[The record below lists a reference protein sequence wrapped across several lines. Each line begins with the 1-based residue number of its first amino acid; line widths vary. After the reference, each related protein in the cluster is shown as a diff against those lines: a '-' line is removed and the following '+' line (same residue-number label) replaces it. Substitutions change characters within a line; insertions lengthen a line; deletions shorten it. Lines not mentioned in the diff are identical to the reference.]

1 MARYDSGVVWDDGTI
16 YDANLGVLTAD
27 EDAVAGQT
35 PALPDRLVPWRVACA
50 EIWTFDPITWEP
62 VDKLEHVSDNAQRQI
77 SLTDLGRQ
85 TETLTFDLFPPLAA
99 DLLEGDWLCV
109 QWTVA
114 SPTQSTTYLGGV
126 FRITDEPNIDRDASG
141 ILYHVAAVDWWSYLA
156 ATELSPSG
164 WYLATLLPGD
174 TKPEQLVNFLGRYAA
189 GGEAGLGAPFHYVPW
204 DDFGVDNSAPDTG
217 PYTQITSPGTAARIS
232 DLLAWFWPRTGG
244 YTLAYHADGG
254 FRLSGKTP
262 AESGLYLTDDTL
274 VLGTVPPPWET
285 VQRTYQRPDV
295 LTVQYWLNNTD
306 GANIYFRE
314 ASAATNHDFA
324 LATIE
329 RVVDTNSQAVTLAG
343 FPDGT
348 DFCRWRLQ
356 MHLGA
361 ADTLAITLDSA
372 FPPPPMG
379 TTIAVRV
386 LPTGA
391 STNAIAG
398 HYRITGWSQP
408 VGVGAATATCQWWA
422 AL

>member
-1 MARYDSGVVWDDGTI
+1 MARYDSGVLYDDGTI

-27 EDAVAGQT
+27 EDAVAGQS

-50 EIWTFDPITWEP
+50 EIWTFDPITWAP
-62 VDKLEHVSDNAQRQI
+62 LDQLAHVSDNAQRQI
-77 SLTDLGRQ
+77 SLNDLGRQ

-114 SPTQSTTYLGGV
+114 NPSTSTTYLGGV
-126 FRITDEPNIDRDASG
+126 YQITDAPNIDRDASG
-141 ILYHVAAVDWWSYLA
+141 ILYHVAAVDWLSYTA
-156 ATELSPSG
+156 AQEVSPNG
-164 WYLATLLPGD
+164 WYRMTDLTGD
-174 TKPEQLVNFLGRYAA
+174 TKQEQVVDLLGLVTADWATPL
-189 GGEAGLGAPFHYVPW
+189 HYEPW
-204 DDFGVDNSAPDTG
+204 TDFGPVNEPADTG
-217 PYTQITSPGTAARIS
+217 PFTQVTAPGTAVRVS
-232 DLLAWFWPRTGG
+232 DLLAWFWPRSGG
-244 YTLAYHADGG
+244 YTLVYHADGG
-254 FRLSGKTP
+254 LILRGKTP
-262 AESGLYLTDDTL
+262 VESGLYLTDDTL
-274 VLGTVPPPWET
+274 VLGTVPLPWET

-314 ASAATNHDFA
+314 AQAATNHDLS

-329 RVVDTNSQAVTLAG
+329 RVVDSGFAVTLSG

-356 MHLGA
+356 RHLGA
-361 ADTLAITLDSA
+361 ADSLAIVVDSA
-372 FPPPPMG
+372 FPPPPLG

-391 STNAIAG
+391 CTNSIAG
-398 HYRITGWSQP
+398 HYRVVGWSQP
-408 VGVGAATATCQWWA
+408 VGVGAGTATVQWWG